1 MLKTLK
7 LGLIAFICL
16 GSFVANAQKKVT
28 EGYVSYNAEYDLPAD
43 QQMAAAMLPK
53 EYKLYFKGDVSKFTM
68 DLGMMT
74 NVITSNNKTSEGL
87 MLMDI
92 PAASQKI
99 AVKITP
105 EDKEKQKD
113 MMPDY
118 EIVKTTET
126 KTISGYSATKYTA
139 KDKKSDSTVEI
150 WATNDIDL
158 PLNNFTEGFT
168 GLKGTPLE
176 FVSNMNGLKVKM
188 SFKELKE
195 EAVTGL
201 TMTVPAGYTEM
212 TMDELMSMSGK

>member
-7 LGLIAFICL
+7 LVLIAFICL
-16 GSFVANAQKKVT
+16 GSFAANAQKKVT
-28 EGYVSYNAEYDLPAD
+28 EGYVSYSAEYDLPPD

-105 EDKEKQKD
+105 EDKEKQKA

-126 KTISGYSATKYTA
+126 KTIGGYSATKYNA

-150 WATNDIDL
+150 WATNDLNL
-158 PLNNFTEGFT
+158 PLNNFTESFT
-168 GLKGTPLE
+168 GVQGTPLE

-201 TMTVPAGYTEM
+201 NMTVPAGYTEM
-212 TMDELMSMSGK
+212 TMEELMSMSGK